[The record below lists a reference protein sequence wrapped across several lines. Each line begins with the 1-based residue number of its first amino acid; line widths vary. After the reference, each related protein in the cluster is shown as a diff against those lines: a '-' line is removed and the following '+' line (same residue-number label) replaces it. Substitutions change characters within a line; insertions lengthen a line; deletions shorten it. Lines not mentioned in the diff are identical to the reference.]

1 MISEDG
7 KYKSEFYKIA
17 GLALM
22 TPFCRFILHL
32 IEFGLTGSKSQLLI
46 NLLASFLFFGFGIM
60 ALQRGYE
67 LTMESETGK

>member
-1 MISEDG
+1 
-7 KYKSEFYKIA
+7 
-17 GLALM
+17 M

-60 ALQRGYE
+60 ALQKGYE
-67 LTMESETGK
+67 LTMENRIGK